1 MASIVNVYPIERAL
15 LSGYSPGE
23 SPTLGVEITPY
34 ARTCPK
40 VLWSDGID
48 LFGFDRQED
57 AMQRRDFLTNMLAGT
72 ALLHLRSTQAQE
84 TAREIVLERA
94 AAGTPHKG
102 KVLLAVQAHSDDIP
116 LSSAGTVAK
125 LVEEGYT
132 GYLVRATNDD
142 MGDAP
147 GLGTRGTI
155 GENVLGNEHDNDKV
169 GRILGLKRVFNLNY
183 TNHRMGD
190 VSQNEL
196 QCRLIFLIRL
206 LKADTVVCWDPW
218 AHDEENPD
226 HAAIARGVE
235 AACWMAGRYHD
246 YPEQFA
252 AGLEP
257 HAVKEKYYYA
267 RRPEITRVV
276 DISGV
281 VDKKVEANRANVAKG
296 PAGHHGSQLRAELA
310 KKNQRLPLL
319 GDDDDTADRNYI
331 KEFLLARDRE
341 YGRKYDVEYAEA
353 FHYIGP
359 AKSRPIADYI
369 QKQVVPLK

>member
-1 MASIVNVYPIERAL
+1 MR
-15 LSGYSPGE
+15 
-23 SPTLGVEITPY
+23 
-34 ARTCPK
+34 
-40 VLWSDGID
+40 
-48 LFGFDRQED
+48 
-57 AMQRRDFLTNMLAGT
+57 RRDFLTAILAGT
-72 ALLHLRSTQAQE
+72 AMSKLPRAMAQE
-84 TAREIVLERA
+84 PAREVFLERA
-94 AAGTPHKG
+94 ATGTPHNG

-116 LSSAGTVAK
+116 LTSAGTVAK
-125 LVEEGYT
+125 LVKEGYT

-147 GLGTRGTI
+147 GLGTPGTI
-155 GENVLGNEHDNDKV
+155 GQNVLGNERDNDEV
-169 GRILGLKRVFNLNY
+169 ARILGLKRVFNLNY
-183 TNHRMGD
+183 GNHRMGD

-206 LKADTVVCWDPW
+206 LKVDTVVCWDPW

-226 HAAIARGVE
+226 HAMIAKGIE
-235 AACWMAGRYHD
+235 AACWMAGRAHD

-281 VDKKVEANRANVAKG
+281 IDTKVEANRANQAKG
-296 PAGHHGSQLRAELA
+296 PAGHKGSQLRAELA
-310 KKNQRLPLL
+310 KKGQRLPVL
-319 GDDDDTADRNYI
+319 GDDDATADRNYI
-331 KEFLLARDRE
+331 REFVLARDRALGRR
-341 YGRKYDVEYAEA
+341 YGVEYAEA

-359 AKSRPIADYI
+359 GTPMPVQDYI
-369 QKQVVPLK
+369 RKHAVPLK